1 MKSTRMTIGR
11 RQVVAMGAAAALSL
25 TLAACNPDNTEVG
38 DDGSTDAGGESTSET
53 GGGSEDR
60 GTITLGYIPS
70 WTDGLSTAYLLE
82 NKLEEAGY
90 TVEHQE
96 LADAGVLYT
105 ALANGDVDIYPSAW
119 PEVTHASYMEEYENQ
134 LEDLGYYY
142 EGAVLT
148 LAVPEYSE
156 ITSIAELPDFVD
168 ELDGRIVGIEPGAG
182 LTEAT
187 NESVIPTYG
196 LDDAGFT
203 LATSST
209 SAMLAELESAISAE
223 EEIVVTLWRPFWANA
238 EYNVR
243 DLEDPEGAFGDPEA
257 LHFLAR
263 TGFTEEFPEVAD
275 WIGQLKLDDTQYGAL
290 EDLATVQHEGDP
302 AAGVAEWLEEYPDL
316 VGSVEG

>member
-1 MKSTRMTIGR
+1 MKSRITLGR
-11 RQVVAMGAAAALSL
+11 RQVVALGTAAALGL
-25 TLAACNPDNTEVG
+25 TLAACNPDNP
-38 DDGSTDAGGESTSET
+38 DAGNPDTGESTGAA
-53 GGGSEDR
+53 GGDL

-90 TVEHQE
+90 TVEHTE

-105 ALANGDVDIYPSAW
+105 ALAGGDIDIYPSAW
-119 PEVTHASYMEEYENQ
+119 PEVTHASYMEEYGDQ
-134 LEDLGYYY
+134 IEDLGFYY

-148 LAVPEYSE
+148 FAVPEYSQ
-156 ITSIAELPDFVD
+156 INSIAELPDYVD
-168 ELDGRIVGIEPGAG
+168 ELGGRIVGIEPGAG

-187 NESVIPTYG
+187 QNSVMPAYG
-196 LDDAGFT
+196 LDEAGFS

-209 SAMLAELESAISAE
+209 QGMLAELESAIAAE

-243 DLEDPEGAFGDPEA
+243 DLEDPEGAFGEPES

-263 TGFTEEFPEVAD
+263 TGFTEEFPEVAE
-275 WIGQLKLDDTQYGAL
+275 WIGQIAMDDVQYGAL
-290 EDLATVQHEGDP
+290 EDLATVQNADDP
-302 AAGVAEWLEEYPDL
+302 AAGVEAWLEQYPDL
-316 VGSVEG
+316 VGSVEN